1 MCSSLEPRVPF
12 KGDLEW
18 LVQAES
24 LPGGNASLSRVRSRA
39 ELPGLQ
45 WTLRRNPWGRAQT
58 EEVTRSSEGGG
69 DLPSLWSDFQLQHF
83 SGKEYAKGGSLQV
96 CLSLVATSNIW
107 GSEVSTWD
115 TVSTIHLNIFS
126 SSLCCF
132 WREDVL
138 GWGSLSCRIMAF
150 LCCWGILHHLVQSP
164 HFADQETEARREGA
178 RPELLS

>member
-12 KGDLEW
+12 KGDFEW

-24 LPGGNASLSRVRSRA
+24 LPGGNASLSGVRSRA

-69 DLPSLWSDFQLQHF
+69 DLPSLWSDFQLQLF

-126 SSLCCF
+126 SSLLLLEGRCSRM
-132 WREDVL
+132 WLLVL
-138 GWGSLSCRIMAF
+138 QNNGIFVLLGNLASSSPITSFCRSRNWG
-150 LCCWGILHHLVQSP
+150 
-164 HFADQETEARREGA
+164 
-178 RPELLS
+178 